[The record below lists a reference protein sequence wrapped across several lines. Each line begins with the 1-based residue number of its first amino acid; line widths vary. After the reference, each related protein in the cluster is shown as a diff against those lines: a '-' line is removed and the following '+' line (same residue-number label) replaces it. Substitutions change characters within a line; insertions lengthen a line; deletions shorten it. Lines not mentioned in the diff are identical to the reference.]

1 MRPGSP
7 ARIRGVRACLAA
19 ALVALVGA
27 SARAALP
34 PPPPGMVATNLR
46 TVSCARTMPRFDVTG
61 SSHGGPL
68 GFEANDGKQYA
79 TVSASDY
86 ALIRSEGCRILPRR
100 PAFSSRGLG
109 RRWEFRAAHFEVKQ
123 FGCTYGGPLVAHVS
137 IERASG
143 RYVASHFALWTQ
155 GGGRQLAV
163 GEIRATGRAWL
174 RVATSC
180 RLRYSR

>member
-1 MRPGSP
+1 MRQRSPG
-7 ARIRGVRACLAA
+7 RIRGVRTWLA
-19 ALVALVGA
+19 VALIALLGA

-34 PPPPGMVATNLR
+34 PPPPGMVATNAR

-68 GFEANDGKQYA
+68 GFEATDGKQYA

-86 ALIRSEGCRILPRR
+86 ALIRSDGCRILPRR

-109 RRWEFRAAHFEVKQ
+109 RRWEFRAEYFEVKQ

-137 IERASG
+137 IERSRG

-163 GEIRATGRAWL
+163 GEIRATGRARL

>member
-1 MRPGSP
+1 MRRGSP
-7 ARIRGVRACLAA
+7 GRIRGVRACLA
-19 ALVALVGA
+19 VALIALLGA

-34 PPPPGMVATNLR
+34 PPAGMVATDAR

-68 GFEANDGKQYA
+68 GFEATDGKQYA

-86 ALIRSEGCRILPRR
+86 ALIRSDGCRILPRR

-109 RRWEFRAAHFEVKQ
+109 RRWEFRAEHFEVKQ
-123 FGCTYGGPLVAHVS
+123 FGCTYSGPLVAHVS
-137 IERASG
+137 IERSRG

>member
-1 MRPGSP
+1 VRVWP
-7 ARIRGVRACLAA
+7 A
-19 ALVALVGA
+19 VALIALLGA

-34 PPPPGMVATNLR
+34 PPPPGMVATNAR
-46 TVSCARTMPRFDVTG
+46 TVSCARTMPRLDVIG

-68 GFEANDGKQYA
+68 GFEAADGRQYA
-79 TVSASDY
+79 AVSASVY
-86 ALIRSEGCRILPRR
+86 ALIRADGCRILPRR

-109 RRWEFRAAHFEVKQ
+109 RRWEFRAEYFEAKQ
-123 FGCTYGGPLVAHVS
+123 FGCTYGGPLVVHVS
-137 IERASG
+137 IERARG
-143 RYVASHFALWTQ
+143 RYVASHFALWTA

>member
-1 MRPGSP
+1 
-7 ARIRGVRACLAA
+7 
-19 ALVALVGA
+19 
-27 SARAALP
+27 
-34 PPPPGMVATNLR
+34 
-46 TVSCARTMPRFDVTG
+46 VSCARALPRFDVTG

-100 PAFSSRGLG
+100 RAFSSRGLG
-109 RRWEFRAAHFEVKQ
+109 PRWEFPAEHFEVKQ
-123 FGCTYGGPLVAHVS
+123 LGCRYGGPLVAHVS

-143 RYVASHFALWTQ
+143 RYVASHFALWTR

-180 RLRYSR
+180 GLRYSR